1 MNLRK
6 TFWALLLIG
15 LAGWGKLPGQ
25 AGQLTFS
32 PAPASTRLENNSD
45 LGFELSFNIPS
56 ASLESVAS
64 KGGAFSQLLIEGYGP
79 SGRIGEP
86 ELPVLSKLIAVP
98 LGASV
103 SFEVIS
109 SQERLFS
116 QAESG
121 LEHPLVPAQPSL
133 FKNQDPDS
141 VPFEQNQA
149 SYSRDGFTDNPLFRL
164 EEVGMMRGVRV
175 FQFYFEPA
183 RYNPASGELKI
194 THQASIRVDFSG
206 GDPAATEELLRKTA
220 SFEFEKLYRATLFNW
235 RADDRDWVVRT
246 PVKMLILC
254 PPNYTSYIQ
263 PFVDWKNQQGIQTTV
278 TTVGTGGTVV
288 NSPANI
294 KSHLQTLWN
303 NATAGNPMPTYL
315 LIVGD
320 VNGTIPIVSNTG
332 ATGTHPTDLTYARLN
347 GTDYL
352 PELYYG
358 RFSVASSTELQ
369 QVVSKTIIYEKTE
382 MPSLAYLDN
391 VVLIAGAD
399 SYYGP
404 VHGNGQVNYG
414 TYHYFN
420 TGNGIYSDTYLY
432 PASETSDA
440 AILANANAGRGY
452 MNYTAHGWEGG
463 WGDPSF
469 TTSDVAAMTNLDKYG
484 VMVGNACL
492 TSKFDYVYGPCF
504 GEALIRRGA
513 RGAVGYIGASN
524 STQWSQDYWWAVG
537 YKTPQAAAHPYDA
550 TKLGAYDAMFHT
562 HGENHEDW
570 ATNLGQTVYM
580 GNSAVQQSSADNKSY
595 YWEIY
600 NVMGD
605 PSLST
610 YLGLPGTMSVTHTES
625 VTPNQINTVQV
636 ATGVPYAYVGISWN
650 GSFVAG
656 GYASNLGWFTTDI
669 TPVAFREY
677 TVTVTAPNKVT
688 YEGTIY
694 SGHIWTGDNS
704 EVWNTAANWNCG
716 TVPTTTSHVL
726 IPDDATRNPTIG
738 TSAAYCYS
746 LTVETGASLHIYSN
760 NLYVGGNVYM
770 AGYLIMNAAKTFD
783 VNGHFYWQDGSTA
796 QISDASAQI
805 FCAGNMTFAYD
816 SDIQFA
822 QGYLEFDGPN
832 NSYLYNYS
840 PNTRLYNIRSDVEG
854 DSSFYISL
862 NCDYDIHIDGTFRNY
877 DGCRSYCNYAGNVYL
892 KGSFYDYNE
901 QADRGVR
908 WNFGTLVA
916 CGTASQTISLEGA
929 DAYIQ
934 NLTVNSSGTVSL
946 GGDLE
951 IRGSFVLSGGIFN
964 ASSYTV
970 KVMGDWTNP
979 LGPTAFSE
987 VTSRVVF
994 NGTAHQYVNGS
1005 ETFNILE
1012 VANGAALRF
1021 STGSAVSCAVYD
1033 WSSGG
1038 IDVNAS
1044 GVTFTAQDLEDNG
1057 IAGGW
1062 WLSAASAINLYNPSP
1077 NDWVDL
1083 KGTLY
1088 ISNGTFNV
1096 HGGSTASYWPYNGNG
1111 SITMSGGV
1119 LDFKDQGV
1127 YVYDP
1132 GSYTFSENIT
1142 GGTIR
1147 VAGGFN
1153 VERYDFNPSGGTV
1166 ELVGSIDGNLSHYSG
1181 SNFHKVT
1188 INKTVART
1196 GGLQLPEFETDR
1208 EGNAV
1213 PVTRTAG
1220 VNITDCLINNGLHII
1235 SANLV
1240 NINGIVTCANAIN
1253 NYVANATLKVNAAT
1267 FTSTGHL
1274 YMQSGGTLELV
1285 PGANVQIANAKAIY
1299 VQSGGRLQSIGD
1311 AAANATFN
1319 VYISGHYGL
1328 QVLPGG
1334 TIAAAYTSFQK
1345 LNGYG
1350 LYLAQGSTVDTSY
1363 PFDNCEFRDGAIAG
1377 YLIWIDSDQSFT
1389 VTNASFPTNAGS
1401 NARNVY
1407 KSSNGGHVYF
1417 SNWSGVFGGPAYE
1430 NDTYNRVWWSGSGI
1444 PPVETVSISYMS
1456 SLNAVRLN
1464 WSYPF
1469 PATRY
1474 NIYRSAAPDGIYV
1487 YQGYTTNLTWSQTVP
1502 GDRYFYFLKAVG
1514 P

>member
-1 MNLRK
+1 M
-6 TFWALLLIG
+6 
-15 LAGWGKLPGQ
+15 
-25 AGQLTFS
+25 
-32 PAPASTRLENNSD
+32 
-45 LGFELSFNIPS
+45 
-56 ASLESVAS
+56 
-64 KGGAFSQLLIEGYGP
+64 
-79 SGRIGEP
+79 
-86 ELPVLSKLIAVP
+86 
-98 LGASV
+98 
-103 SFEVIS
+103 
-109 SQERLFS
+109 
-116 QAESG
+116 
-121 LEHPLVPAQPSL
+121 
-133 FKNQDPDS
+133 
-141 VPFEQNQA
+141 
-149 SYSRDGFTDNPLFRL
+149 
-164 EEVGMMRGVRV
+164 
-175 FQFYFEPA
+175 
-183 RYNPASGELKI
+183 
-194 THQASIRVDFSG
+194 
-206 GDPAATEELLRKTA
+206 
-220 SFEFEKLYRATLFNW
+220 
-235 RADDRDWVVRT
+235 
-246 PVKMLILC
+246 
-254 PPNYTSYIQ
+254 
-263 PFVDWKNQQGIQTTV
+263 
-278 TTVGTGGTVV
+278 
-288 NSPANI
+288 
-294 KSHLQTLWN
+294 
-303 NATAGNPMPTYL
+303 
-315 LIVGD
+315 
-320 VNGTIPIVSNTG
+320 
-332 ATGTHPTDLTYARLN
+332 
-347 GTDYL
+347 
-352 PELYYG
+352 
-358 RFSVASSTELQ
+358 
-369 QVVSKTIIYEKTE
+369 
-382 MPSLAYLDN
+382 
-391 VVLIAGAD
+391 
-399 SYYGP
+399 
-404 VHGNGQVNYG
+404 
-414 TYHYFN
+414 
-420 TGNGIYSDTYLY
+420 
-432 PASETSDA
+432 
-440 AILANANAGRGY
+440 
-452 MNYTAHGWEGG
+452 
-463 WGDPSF
+463 
-469 TTSDVAAMTNLDKYG
+469 
-484 VMVGNACL
+484 
-492 TSKFDYVYGPCF
+492 
-504 GEALIRRGA
+504 
-513 RGAVGYIGASN
+513 
-524 STQWSQDYWWAVG
+524 G

-550 TKLGAYDAMFHT
+550 AKLGAYDAMFHT
-562 HGENHEDW
+562 HSETQDDW

-580 GNSAVQQSSADNKSY
+580 GNSAVQQSSSGLKDY

-600 NVMGD
+600 NIMGD

-610 YLGLPGTMSVTHTES
+610 YLKVPSAMSVTHTEYINPGTSTAVS
-625 VTPNQINTVQV
+625 VS
-636 ATGVPYAYVGISWN
+636 TGVAYAYVGISWN
-650 GSFVAG
+650 NQFQAG
-656 GYASNLGWFTTDI
+656 GYANSSGVFNGYLYPS
-669 TPVAFREY
+669 TPREY
-677 TVTVTAPNKVT
+677 TLTVTAQNRIT
-688 YEGTIY
+688 YTGTIY
-694 SGHIWTGDNS
+694 AGHIWTGAIS
-704 EVWNTAANWNCG
+704 TTWNIASNWNYG
-716 TVPTTTSHVL
+716 TVPG
-726 IPDDATRNPTIG
+726 ATNYVSVPSGLSRYPVIG
-738 TSAAYCYS
+738 TAAAICHTLSVDTGASVHLYTNS
-746 LTVETGASLHIYSN
+746 LTVAN
-760 NLYVGGNVYM
+760 NVYM
-770 AGYLIMNAAKTFD
+770 GGYLIISDAVDLNVDGSLT
-783 VNGHFYWQDGSTA
+783 WQSGSTA
-796 QISDASAQI
+796 DISNASAEI
-805 FCAGNMTFAYD
+805 YCAGNMTFQ
-816 SDIQFA
+816 SGSNVQFDM
-822 QGYLEFDGPN
+822 GYLEFDGPST
-832 NSYLYNYS
+832 SYLYNYS
-840 PNTRLYNIRSDVEG
+840 ASTRLFNLRSDVEG
-854 DSSFYISL
+854 TSNLYFSTNST
-862 NCDYDIHIDGTFRNY
+862 YDIYIDGNIWNY
-877 DGCRSYCNYAGNVYL
+877 DGRSLICNYPGNVYL
-892 KGSFYDYNE
+892 KGNLNDANVT
-901 QADRGVR
+901 AGRGVM
-908 WNFGTLVA
+908 WTAGTLVTN
-916 CGTASQTISLEGA
+916 GASQTISLAGA
-929 DAYIQ
+929 DAYLNHLSINSTGAVTLLN
-934 NLTVNSSGTVSL
+934 NLTVKGNLSLVS
-946 GGDLE
+946 
-951 IRGSFVLSGGIFN
+951 GSFN
-964 ASSYTV
+964 AWEYTL
-970 KVMGDWTNP
+970 KVAGDWTNP

-1267 FTSTGHL
+1267 FSSTGNL
-1274 YMQSGGTLELV
+1274 YIQSGGTLELV
-1285 PGANVQIANAKAIY
+1285 PGANVQIANAKSVF

-1444 PPVETVSISYMS
+1444 PPVESVSISYMS

-1502 GDRYFYFLKAVG
+1502 GDRYFYFVKAVG

>member
-56 ASLESVAS
+56 ASLETVAS
-64 KGGAFSQLLIEGYGP
+64 KGGDFSRLSLEGYGP

-103 SFEVIS
+103 SFQVLS
-109 SQERLFS
+109 SQERVFS
-116 QAESG
+116 RTESG
-121 LEHPLVPAQPSL
+121 LEHPLAPSQPSL
-133 FKNQDPDS
+133 AKSQDPDK
-141 VPFEQNQA
+141 VPFEQNLA
-149 SYSRDGFTDNPLFRL
+149 SYSRDSFTDNPLFRL

-183 RYNPASGELKI
+183 RYNPVSGELKI

-254 PPNYTSYIQ
+254 PASYTSYIQ
-263 PFVDWKNQQGIQTTV
+263 PFVDWKNQQGIQTSV
-278 TTVGTGGTVV
+278 TTVGTGGTVT
-288 NSPANI
+288 NSAASI
-294 KSHLQTLWN
+294 KTYLQNLWN

-320 VNGTIPIVSNTG
+320 VSGTIGIVTNTG
-332 ATGTHPTDLTYARLN
+332 GTGTHPTDLTYARLN

-382 MPSLAYLDN
+382 MPDLSYLGKA
-391 VVLIAGAD
+391 VLIAGAD
-399 SYYGP
+399 TGHGP
-404 VHGNGQVNYG
+404 VEGNGQVNYG
-414 TYHYFN
+414 TTHYFN
-420 TGNGIYSDTYLY
+420 ATNGVTTNAYLF

-440 AILANANAGRGY
+440 AIIANANAGRGF

-469 TTSDVAAMTNLDKYG
+469 TTTDVAAMTNLNEYG

-492 TSKFDYVYGPCF
+492 TGKFDYGVCF
-504 GEALIRRGA
+504 GEALIRRA
-513 RGAVGYIGASN
+513 SRGAAGYIGASN
-524 STQWSQDYWWAVG
+524 SSYWGEDYWWAVG

-550 TKLGAYDAMFHT
+550 AKLGAYDAMFHT
-562 HGENHEDW
+562 HSETQDDW

-580 GNSAVQQSSADNKSY
+580 GNSAVQQSSSGLKDY

-600 NVMGD
+600 NIMGD

-610 YLGLPGTMSVTHTES
+610 YLKVPSAMSVTHTEYINPGTSTAVS
-625 VTPNQINTVQV
+625 VS
-636 ATGVPYAYVGISWN
+636 TGVAYAYVGISWN
-650 GSFVAG
+650 NQFQAG
-656 GYASNLGWFTTDI
+656 GYANSSGVFNGYLYPS
-669 TPVAFREY
+669 TPREY
-677 TVTVTAPNKVT
+677 TLTVTAQNRIT
-688 YEGTIY
+688 YTGTIY
-694 SGHIWTGDNS
+694 AGHIWTGAIS
-704 EVWNTAANWNCG
+704 TTWNIASNWNYG
-716 TVPTTTSHVL
+716 TVPG
-726 IPDDATRNPTIG
+726 ATNYVSVPSGLSRYPVIG
-738 TSAAYCYS
+738 TAAAICHTLSVDTGASVHLYTNS
-746 LTVETGASLHIYSN
+746 LTVAN
-760 NLYVGGNVYM
+760 NVYM
-770 AGYLIMNAAKTFD
+770 GGYLIISDAVDLNVDGSLT
-783 VNGHFYWQDGSTA
+783 WQSGSTA
-796 QISDASAQI
+796 DISNASAEI
-805 FCAGNMTFAYD
+805 YCAGNMTFQ
-816 SDIQFA
+816 SGSNVQFDM
-822 QGYLEFDGPN
+822 GYLEFDGPST
-832 NSYLYNYS
+832 SYLYNYS
-840 PNTRLYNIRSDVEG
+840 ASTRLFNLRSDVEG
-854 DSSFYISL
+854 TSNLYFSTNST
-862 NCDYDIHIDGTFRNY
+862 YDIYIDGNIWNY
-877 DGCRSYCNYAGNVYL
+877 DGRSLICNYPGNVYL
-892 KGSFYDYNE
+892 KGNLNDANVT
-901 QADRGVR
+901 AGRGVM
-908 WNFGTLVA
+908 WTAGTLVTN
-916 CGTASQTISLEGA
+916 GASQTISLAGA
-929 DAYIQ
+929 DAYLNHLSINSTGAVTLLN
-934 NLTVNSSGTVSL
+934 NLTVKGNLSLVS
-946 GGDLE
+946 
-951 IRGSFVLSGGIFN
+951 GSFN
-964 ASSYTV
+964 AWEYTL
-970 KVMGDWTNP
+970 KVAGDWTNP

-1267 FTSTGHL
+1267 FSSTGNL
-1274 YMQSGGTLELV
+1274 YIQSGGTLELV
-1285 PGANVQIANAKAIY
+1285 PGANVQIANAKSVF

-1444 PPVETVSISYMS
+1444 PPVESVSISYMS

-1502 GDRYFYFLKAVG
+1502 GDRYFYFVKAVG